1 MMGDHWVL
9 AGSVVLGEFP
19 PDCIIGGNLPVMI
32 SKK

>member
-19 PDCIIGGNLPVMI
+19 PDCIIGGNPAVI
-32 SKK
+32 VKQK